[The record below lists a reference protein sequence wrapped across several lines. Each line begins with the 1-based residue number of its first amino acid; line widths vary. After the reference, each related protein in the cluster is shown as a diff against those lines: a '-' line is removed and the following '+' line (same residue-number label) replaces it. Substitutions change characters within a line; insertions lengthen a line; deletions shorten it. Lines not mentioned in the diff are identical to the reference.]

1 LLLGIGQFIGYL
13 LDGPSLTLSQRNLA
27 QSPLTTLQTSYN
39 ETEQLSHV
47 QKMITKTEQH
57 TEENGPKPITD
68 LRNNL
73 SGLFAAMAKAQLQ
86 VRSVSKDGSNPHF
99 RSSYVTLD
107 SILAGPVK
115 VFNQHG
121 IAIMQLPSLADN
133 RISVRT
139 VLAHANGANI
149 QSDLSLPCDLNNPH
163 KVGSTLTYLK
173 RFSLTSI
180 LGIPGEE
187 DDDGNAA
194 AGVSSRPN
202 GKLNRKPIVT
212 ARKVPRQDEAK
223 FNLDSF

>member
-1 LLLGIGQFIGYL
+1 M
-13 LDGPSLTLSQRNLA
+13 TLSRRSLA
-27 QSPLTTLQTSYN
+27 QSLPTTLQTNYN
-39 ETEQLSHV
+39 ETEQQLFV

-57 TEENGPKPITD
+57 TDENGRKPISD

-73 SGLFAAMAKAQLQ
+73 SGLFAAMAKAQLA

>member
-1 LLLGIGQFIGYL
+1 LKFFQKNWV
-13 LDGPSLTLSQRNLA
+13 LSQ
-27 QSPLTTLQTSYN
+27 LTTLQTNLN
-39 ETEQLSHV
+39 ETDQLLRV
-47 QKMITKTEQH
+47 RKMITKTEQH
-57 TEENGPKPITD
+57 TEENGQKPITD

-73 SGLFAAMAKAQLQ
+73 SGLFAAMAKAQLA

-99 RSSYVTLD
+99 KSSYVTLD

>member
-1 LLLGIGQFIGYL
+1 MI
-13 LDGPSLTLSQRNLA
+13 T
-27 QSPLTTLQTSYN
+27 
-39 ETEQLSHV
+39 ETEQP
-47 QKMITKTEQH
+47 
-57 TEENGPKPITD
+57 TEENGPKPTTD
-68 LRNNL
+68 SKSSL
-73 SGLFAAMAKAQLQ
+73 SGLFGAMAKAQLA

-99 RSSYVTLD
+99 KSSYVTLD